1 MENQVALPEEKTL
14 IAKATAL
21 ALRDPGRMLAWILS
35 LHLIVWTTLPL
46 LVCYNLQL
54 DLAEHLALGKEW
66 QLGYW
71 KHPPLPWW
79 TADLAFRIV
88 GDPRVVYVLGPL
100 ATVVTMYAVWR
111 LGRET
116 VGPQKALIAVLALE
130 GLHFFNFSAVKF
142 NHDVMQLPFWAL
154 AGWLLFRALT
164 RERALDWI
172 LAGVCLALA
181 FWTKYTIFVLIAA
194 IGLFFLL
201 DPFARRKLR
210 TPGPYLMGGAFLVVI
225 APHLWWL
232 VEYAFLPFQHVLAR
246 AQEAMRWYDYIVF
259 PLRWI
264 GSQLFFLAPTI
275 VLLMLVCAGS
285 PRERKDDAAALFSR
299 RYVTMLAIGP
309 FVLTTLVAAALGRLP
324 VALWGYP
331 LWSFAPL
338 AAIMWFS
345 STIASRRV
353 YLFTRAFVLFF
364 LAMPVAYA
372 ADELFEPF
380 VRDRPK
386 ATQFPGAL
394 LAQHITRQWR
404 EKTGMPLVYVGG
416 ADFGSSGV
424 GEFAAN
430 NVAVY
435 SSDRPHVIIH
445 GDPRISPWIDTADLK
460 RRGAVLVWQQDPLP
474 DAVAAALKANFPT
487 AEFQRPLTLPRQ
499 TLYPRKPIIV
509 GYAFVPPKP

>member
-1 MENQVALPEEKTL
+1 M
-14 IAKATAL
+14 IARIIEFAQ
-21 ALRDPGRMLAWILS
+21 REPGRVLAIVFG
-35 LHLIVWTTLPL
+35 LHLILWTVLPS
-46 LVCYNLQL
+46 LVSRNLQL
-54 DLAEHLALGKEW
+54 DLVEGLALGREW

-79 TADLAFRIV
+79 MADLAFRIF
-88 GDPRVVYVLGPL
+88 GDVRAVYLLGPL
-100 ATVVTMYAVWR
+100 ASVIAMYAVWR
-111 LGRET
+111 LGLE
-116 VGPQKALIAVLALE
+116 VIGPPTALVAVLALE

-181 FWTKYTIFVLIAA
+181 FWTKYAVLVLVAA

-201 DPFARRKLR
+201 DPFARRTLR
-210 TPGPYLMGGAFLVVI
+210 SPGPYLMGGAFLVVI

-232 VEYAFLPFQHVLAR
+232 IEHSFLPFQHVLAR
-246 AQEAMRWYDYIVF
+246 AQETKRWYDYIAF

-264 GSQLFFLAPTI
+264 GSQLFFLVPTI
-275 VLLMLVCAGS
+275 VLLTLVSTGGL
-285 PRERKDDAAALFSR
+285 RDRKDDTAALFSR

-324 VALWGYP
+324 VAMWGYP
-331 LWSFAPL
+331 MWSFAPL
-338 AAIMWFS
+338 AAVMWFS
-345 STIASRRV
+345 PATIEPRRL
-353 YLFTRAFVLFF
+353 YLFARTFVLIFV
-364 LAMPVAYA
+364 AMPVAYA
-372 ADELFEPF
+372 ANELFEPF
-380 VRDRPK
+380 LRDRPK

-394 LAQHITRQWR
+394 LAEHVTRQWR

-416 ADFGSSGV
+416 VDFGSSGV

-430 NVAVY
+430 NIAVY
-435 SSDRPHVIIH
+435 SPDRPHVIVH
-445 GDPRISPWIDTADLK
+445 GDPRISPWIDTTDLK
-460 RRGAVLVWQQDPLP
+460 RRGVVLVWQQDPLP

-487 AEFQRPLTLPRQ
+487 VEFQHPLTLPRQ
-499 TLYPRKPIIV
+499 TLYPRKPVIV
-509 GYAFVPPKP
+509 GYAFVAPQP

>member
-1 MENQVALPEEKTL
+1 
-14 IAKATAL
+14 
-21 ALRDPGRMLAWILS
+21 MLAIVFG
-35 LHLIVWTTLPL
+35 LHLILWTVLPS
-46 LVCYNLQL
+46 LVSRNLQL
-54 DLAEHLALGKEW
+54 DLVEALALGREW

-79 TADLAFRIV
+79 MADLAFRIF
-88 GDPRVVYVLGPL
+88 GDVRAVYLLGPL
-100 ATVVTMYAVWR
+100 ASVIAMYAVWR
-111 LGRET
+111 LGLEVVSPPT
-116 VGPQKALIAVLALE
+116 ALVAVLSLE
-130 GLHFFNFSAVKF
+130 GLHFFNFTAVKF
-142 NHDVMQLPFWAL
+142 NHDVMQLPFWTL

-164 RERALDWI
+164 RERALYWI

-181 FWTKYTIFVLIAA
+181 FWTKYAVLALVAA

-201 DPFARRKLR
+201 DPFARRTLR

-232 VEYAFLPFQHVLAR
+232 VEHALLPFQHVLIR
-246 AQEAMRWYDYIVF
+246 AKEATRWYDYIVF

-275 VLLMLVCAGS
+275 VLLTLVCAGGQRN
-285 PRERKDDAAALFSR
+285 REDDAAALFSR

-338 AAIMWFS
+338 AAVMWFS
-345 STIASRRV
+345 SAKIEPRRLN
-353 YLFTRAFVLFF
+353 LFARFFVLLFV
-364 LAMPVAYA
+364 AMPVAYA
-372 ADELFEPF
+372 ADELLEPF
-380 VRDRPK
+380 LRDRPK

-394 LAQHITRQWR
+394 LAERITRQWR
-404 EKTGMPLVYVGG
+404 EKTDMPLVYVGG

-430 NVAVY
+430 NIAVY
-435 SSDRPHVIIH
+435 SSDRPHVIVH
-445 GDPRISPWIDTADLK
+445 GDPRISPWIDKADLK
-460 RRGAVLVWQQDPLP
+460 RRGLVLVWQQDPLP
-474 DAVAAALKANFPT
+474 DAVAAALKENFPT

-499 TLYPRKPIIV
+499 TLYPRKPVIV
-509 GYAFVPPKP
+509 GYAFVPPQP